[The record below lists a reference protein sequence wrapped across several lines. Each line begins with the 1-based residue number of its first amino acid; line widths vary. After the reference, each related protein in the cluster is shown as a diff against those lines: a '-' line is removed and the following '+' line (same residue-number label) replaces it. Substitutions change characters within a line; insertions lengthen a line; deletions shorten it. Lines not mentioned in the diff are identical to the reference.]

1 MKPSP
6 ILLCL
11 SLAACGRPA
20 SAPAQPGAAPPASAI
35 TPPSPVAYP
44 PVEPREPGTPGG
56 FPDDRTPLSE
66 APFTATSA
74 QGAAD
79 VMQHYYALIGQ
90 KRYAEALQLWGPA
103 AEAAT
108 AFERSFGDKLEYH
121 GLVGSPGEIEGA
133 AGSLFVTVP
142 IQVYGRLRDG
152 RELHQLG
159 KATLRRVNDVPGSTA
174 VQRLW
179 HIERIDLQTSP

>member
-1 MKPSP
+1 MRLRLV
-6 ILLCL
+6 LLCL
-11 SLAACGRPA
+11 ALAACGKPA
-20 SAPAQPGAAPPASAI
+20 STPAQSSAVPAVSPPQ
-35 TPPSPVAYP
+35 PVAYP

-66 APFTATSA
+66 APFTPTSA

-90 KRYAEALQLWGPA
+90 KRYAEALRLWGPA
-103 AEAAT
+103 GQSAS
-108 AFERSFGDKLEYH
+108 AFEASFGDKLEYH

-142 IQVYGRLRDG
+142 VQVYGRLRDG

-174 VQRLW
+174 EQRTW
-179 HIERIDLQTSP
+179 HIERIDLQTYP

>member
-1 MKPSP
+1 MR
-6 ILLCL
+6 LRLLALCL
-11 SLAACGRPA
+11 PLAACGKP
-20 SAPAQPGAAPPASAI
+20 APAAREPAPVSAAVPPA
-35 TPPSPVAYP
+35 PVAYP

-66 APFTATSA
+66 APFAPTSA

-90 KRYAEALQLWGPA
+90 KRYAEALRYWAPAGPA
-103 AEAAT
+103 AP
-108 AFERSFGDKLEYH
+108 AFEASFGDKLEYH
-121 GLVGSPGEIEGA
+121 GLVGSPGAIKGA

-142 IQVYGRLRDG
+142 VQVYGRLQDG

-174 VQRLW
+174 EQRAW
-179 HIERIDLQTSP
+179 HIERIDLQAYP

>member
-1 MKPSP
+1 MRQGL
-6 ILLCL
+6 ICLCL
-11 SLAACGRPA
+11 ALVACDRPQPPAKAPISA
-20 SAPAQPGAAPPASAI
+20 SAPPPAAAV
-35 TPPSPVAYP
+35 TYP

-66 APFTATSA
+66 APFTKTSA

-79 VMQHYYALIGQ
+79 VMQVYYALIGQ
-90 KRYAEALQLWGPA
+90 KRYAEALKLWGPA
-103 AEAAT
+103 GPSAQTFTE
-108 AFERSFGDKLEYH
+108 SFGDKLEYH

-142 IQVYGRLRDG
+142 VQIYGRLKDG

-174 VQRLW
+174 AQRAW
-179 HIERIDLQTSP
+179 HIEGIALQSYT

>member
-1 MKPSP
+1 VR
-6 ILLCL
+6 LRLLALCL
-11 SLAACGRPA
+11 PLAACGKP
-20 SAPAQPGAAPPASAI
+20 APATPEPGPITATSSVPAPI
-35 TPPSPVAYP
+35 AYP
-44 PVEPREPGTPGG
+44 PVEPRAPGTPGG

-66 APFTATSA
+66 APFTPTSA

-90 KRYAEALQLWGPA
+90 KRYAEAWRLWGPSGQDA
-103 AEAAT
+103 Q
-108 AFERSFGDKLEYH
+108 AFEGSFGDKLEYH

-142 IQVYGRLRDG
+142 VQVYGRLRDG

-174 VQRLW
+174 EQRAW
-179 HIERIDLQTSP
+179 HIERIDLKTQP

>member
-1 MKPSP
+1 MRGRW
-6 ILLCL
+6 LVLCL
-11 SLAACGRPA
+11 ALAACDRPA
-20 SAPAQPGAAPPASAI
+20 PPAKAPSSAPAAPPAAAV
-35 TPPSPVAYP
+35 TYP

-66 APFTATSA
+66 APFTPTSA

-90 KRYAEALQLWGPA
+90 KRYAEALPLWGPA
-103 AEAAT
+103 GPSAQ
-108 AFERSFGDKLEYH
+108 AFTQSFSDKLEYH

-142 IQVYGRLRDG
+142 VQVYGRLKDG

-174 VQRLW
+174 AQRTW
-179 HIERIDLQTSP
+179 HIESIALQSYD